1 MSELNF
7 RFVYSAFQTAISQ
20 PVRES
25 ESEQPKRSLTVFLM
39 CVDKRDRNLMC
50 AYASVC
56 VAEVVIRYLMNIS
69 LFRLTRSLIKI

>member
-7 RFVYSAFQTAISQ
+7 RFQHLKTAISQ

-25 ESEQPKRSLTVFLM
+25 ESEQPKLTVFLM